1 MKVESIDYRELQG
14 QNPLFLDY
22 LHHYDRVD
30 QFYCSPVHLSLNH
43 LKNRAEA
50 VLERPPSYPRELLVQ
65 LLTSFNQKIGAP
77 EPVFRNIE
85 KLRSTKTVVVVTGH
99 QLGFFGGPCFLVYKT
114 LTAVRLAQ
122 LLQDE
127 GFSVVPVFWLASDDS
142 DFEEVR
148 SASFFDPSG
157 ELFSVECPEPEKN
170 GSRMVG
176 TVSLKSVEGC
186 LNALKE
192 QGLRGQFY
200 EQALETLSQTY
211 KAEGSFRE
219 ALAAWLHRLF
229 PSQGLVIFDP
239 LMAQYKAPL
248 QQVLTAVIEE
258 RSAIVRAL
266 QKRSLILEKNQ
277 FSPQVQV
284 GESESFIFWSED
296 RDRYKLEYEGG
307 YYTSRKKPK
316 WKFSAEDMLRRLR
329 SEPEH
334 CCPNVLLRPI
344 LQDHVFP
351 TVTYVGGPSE
361 VAYYSQVNAISSFW
375 NAEMEVFPRM
385 GVTIVDRK
393 SQRLL
398 EKYGL
403 QVSDVLNRSPQELAS
418 KVMSQTEAGDLL
430 DGFAE
435 LEKDLLSRLKSL
447 EIDLTKI
454 DPTTA
459 QLLEG
464 VQSKIF
470 YQLRKVQQRF
480 VSNHRIRKAD
490 FGRHLDHLCGRL
502 APGGKFQERT
512 VNFNQFLSEEGP
524 VLVESLLNVLNP
536 FCLGHQVVYL

>member
-1 MKVESIDYRELQG
+1 MEVKSIDYRVLQG

-22 LHHYDRVD
+22 LYHYDRVD
-30 QFYCSPVHLSLNH
+30 EFYCSPVHLSLEH
-43 LKNRAEA
+43 LKNRAKE
-50 VLERPPSYPRELLVQ
+50 VLEHPPAYPRELLVQ

-85 KLRSTKTVVVVTGH
+85 KLGSTKTVVIVTGH
-99 QLGFFGGPCFLVYKT
+99 QLGFLGGPCFLVYKI

-176 TVSLKSVEGC
+176 TVSLERVEGC
-186 LNALKE
+186 LQTLKE
-192 QGLRGQFY
+192 QGLQGQFC
-200 EQALETLSQTY
+200 EQVLEILGQTY
-211 KAEGSFRE
+211 TAETSFRE

-248 QQVLTAVIEE
+248 QQVLTAVIKKRSPIVSALQE
-258 RSAIVRAL
+258 RSL
-266 QKRSLILEKNQ
+266 QLEESQ

-284 GESESFIFWSED
+284 EESESLIFWGDD
-296 RDRYKLEYEGG
+296 RDRFKLEYKEGL
-307 YYTSRKKPK
+307 YTSRKKPK
-316 WKFSAEDMLRRLR
+316 WKFSEEDMLQRLG

-334 CCPNVLLRPI
+334 CGPNVLLRPI

-361 VAYYSQVNAISSFW
+361 VAYYSQVNAITPFW
-375 NAEMEVFPRM
+375 NVKMEVFPRM
-385 GVTIVDRK
+385 GITIVDRK

-398 EKYGL
+398 SKYGL
-403 QVSDVLNRSPQELAS
+403 QIADVLNRSPQELAS
-418 KVMSQTEAGDLL
+418 KLISQTEAGDLL
-430 DGFAE
+430 GGFDE
-435 LEKDLLSRLKSL
+435 LEKDLRFRLKSL
-447 EIDLTKI
+447 QIDLMEI

-470 YQLRKVQQRF
+470 YQLKKVQQRF

-490 FGRHLDHLCGRL
+490 FGRHVDHLCGRL
-502 APGGKFQERT
+502 APDGKFQERS
-512 VNFNQFLSEEGP
+512 VNFNQFINEEGP
-524 VLVESLLNVLNP
+524 ALVESLMDVLNP
-536 FCLGHQVVYL
+536 FCLGHQVVFL